1 MTIFYASFPIFGLSN
16 IKNLCKASCSLNL
29 IDFSHSVVCSISEY
43 KFAMWSI
50 RGIVVSS
57 DAFTMQPSEYKS
69 IKERY
74 IIKPLYIEDIDEAGQ
89 QFQFRER

>member
-1 MTIFYASFPIFGLSN
+1 
-16 IKNLCKASCSLNL
+16 
-29 IDFSHSVVCSISEY
+29 
-43 KFAMWSI
+43 MWSI